1 VSLIDRLIEPTK
13 NYISFRDFLFHL
25 SSSNNEPL
33 YEVVTYLLH
42 HDLNS
47 IGFYNIDTD
56 YKIIRFEPFEF
67 NTVTDFLDEV
77 QKSLVL
83 TADKWIFSSSESL
96 DELMESDRRLLTT
109 TVMKAM
115 HSYFKKSELLSF
127 KPLDGLLHFDAE
139 SIADADSNSDCVEQ
153 RLDEALEKID
163 RLMQSLADSNFL
175 IGTLTLGHNEQLADA
190 NAKIKQQ
197 EQDIEKLN
205 EQLNQQ
211 ADKLAD
217 GSYQLNDRNEKSY
230 QTTIGLL
237 IELMTVPKVESDRPP
252 FTSEAVIIGRITD
265 KSIYGQGKTTL
276 ETRFRDAKMTL
287 EQTKKKAFKP

>member
-1 VSLIDRLIEPTK
+1 MSLIDRLIEPTK
-13 NYISFRDFLFHL
+13 DYINFRDFLFHL

-56 YKIIRFEPFEF
+56 YKIIKFEPFEF
-67 NTVTDFLDEV
+67 NSVTEFLEEV
-77 QKSLVL
+77 QKALEISACEWV
-83 TADKWIFSSSESL
+83 FSSSESL
-96 DELMESDRRLLTT
+96 DELIESDRRLLTT

-115 HSYFKKSELLSF
+115 HSYFKKSELLNF
-127 KPLDGLLHFDAE
+127 KPLEGLLHFDAE
-139 SIADADSNSDCVEQ
+139 SIADADSNLDCVEQ

-163 RLMQSLADSNFL
+163 KLMQSLSDSNFL
-175 IGTLTLGHNEQLADA
+175 IGTLTLGHNEQLAAA

-205 EQLNQQ
+205 EQLNKK
-211 ADKLAD
+211 ADTSDIL
-217 GSYQLNDRNEKSY
+217 SDRNEKSY

-237 IELMTVPKVESDRPP
+237 LELMTVPKIEGDRPP
-252 FTSEAVIIGRITD
+252 FTSEAVIISKIAD

-276 ETRFRDAKMTL
+276 ETRFRDVKTTL
-287 EQTKKKAFKP
+287 EQVKKKAFKP

>member
-1 VSLIDRLIEPTK
+1 MSLIDRLIEPTK

-25 SSSNNEPL
+25 SSSNDEPL

-77 QKSLVL
+77 QRSLVL

-109 TVMKAM
+109 TAMKAM

-153 RLDEALEKID
+153 RLDEALEKIE

-175 IGTLTLGHNEQLADA
+175 IETLTLGRNEQLVDA
-190 NAKIKQQ
+190 NAKI
-197 EQDIEKLN
+197 
-205 EQLNQQ
+205 NQQ

-237 IELMTVPKVESDRPP
+237 LELMTVPKVESDRPP